1 MHNEF
6 DFPVL
11 LDNAGAW
18 RTYWGGSELA
28 RLHGNE
34 NAEDTH
40 FPEEWIM
47 SVVAARNVGREHIK
61 DEGMSHI
68 AQTGET
74 LAAFIARDPVACL
87 GEACVNERSGQMG
100 VLLKLID
107 AAERLAVQVHPD
119 RQKAM
124 ELLGS
129 PFGKT
134 ECWHIL
140 GGRTIDGQ
148 APYIYMG
155 FKPHVTRELW
165 KELFDKQ
172 DIPGMLDCMH
182 RFEVQ
187 PGDTVLITGGVPH
200 AIGAGCFLTEIQEPT
215 DYTIRVERTTPGGLK
230 LDDRACHQ
238 GLGFDRM
245 FECFHYDGA
254 DAQTIHDRWFLP
266 KRMLSQDA
274 QSTVSQLVGPPETD
288 FFRLD
293 EVVVSGSVTL
303 SGNGA
308 FSGLYILEGSG
319 SIASGEKHCAVKKGQ
334 QYFVPAACGRFT
346 LTADVGQP
354 IRALHFFGPQN

>member
-1 MHNEF
+1 MHSEF
-6 DFPVL
+6 EFPVL
-11 LDNAGAW
+11 LDNARAW
-18 RTYWGGSELA
+18 RTYWGGSLLA
-28 RLHGNE
+28 RLHGE
-34 NAEDTH
+34 EGAEDSH

-47 SVVAARNVGREHIK
+47 SVVSARNVGREEIQ
-61 DEGMSHI
+61 DEGMSRV
-68 AQTGET
+68 AATGET
-74 LAAFIARDPVACL
+74 LAAFIARSPAACL
-87 GEACVNERSGQMG
+87 GKACVTQRNGQMG

-107 AAERLAVQVHPD
+107 ASERLAIQVHPD

-140 GGRTIDGQ
+140 GGRAIDGQ

-165 KELFDKQ
+165 KRLFDEQ
-172 DIPGMLDCMH
+172 DIEGMLGCMH
-182 RFEVQ
+182 RFEVK

-215 DYTIRVERTTPGGLK
+215 DYTIRVERTTPSGLK

-266 KRMLSQDA
+266 KRVLCADA
-274 QSTVSQLVGPPETD
+274 QSAVSQLVGPPATD
-288 FFRLD
+288 FFRLN
-293 EVVVSGSVTL
+293 EVTVSGSVSL
-303 SGNGA
+303 SGDGS

-319 SIASGEKHCAVKKGQ
+319 SIAAGDRRIRVEQGQ
-334 QYFVPAACGRFT
+334 QYFVPAACRGFV
-346 LTADVGQP
+346 LTADAGRP
-354 IRALHFFGPQN
+354 IRALHFFGPQS